1 MFTGWESAFLAGFI
15 TLNQILTAG
24 IAITAFSLLLYALSF
39 NLRDRVARSFATILI
54 CVVIIFTTE
63 AIASTVQSP
72 YVGALMR
79 LQWVGLVFLPSGY
92 LHLSDALLV
101 TAGRPS
107 RGRRRIAVRLM
118 YVLSIFFLL
127 LLFMGKLVGPL
138 LPNGQPAP
146 HLQRTIWTEVFTI
159 YYMAAMIW
167 AGINFTRAYQ
177 RMLTRSGRRRMIYL
191 MAGATAPALGSYPY
205 LLFGSSFAAHYP
217 LFFWIVSAAIN
228 IAVGALIIIMA
239 YAVAFFGVSWPDRV
253 IKGRLFKW
261 IMRGPVT
268 ASITLAVMTIL
279 RRLGVELFG
288 LEYNAAVPVAVVVT
302 ILVVEHGI
310 TLAAP
315 YWERIFF
322 FGGDRSQLLLLHNIE
337 ERLLT
342 QGDLRQFLEVVLA
355 AVRDHMQSP
364 SAFVAAMDD
373 ESLSLLVTAGR
384 SLLETENLTGA
395 LEELDRGDD
404 EFKEFIWDGFWVLP
418 LRQKKSELD
427 PDQTPPLLGILGVA
441 RQPEQTLESEQRH
454 ALWLLANRAA
464 LALEDRKLQQ
474 RVFRS
479 LEDLEPQVDL
489 IQRMRA
495 AGRYDSKTNLL
506 SEEFAPDSDIASWV
520 KDALNHYWGGPKL
533 TQSPL
538 LNLKIVQEAASTE
551 YEGNASNALRAVL
564 KRAVE
569 QVKPEGE
576 RRFTTEWIL
585 YNILEMKFIEGRKV
599 RDVANRLAM
608 SEADL
613 YRKQRVAV
621 EAVARAMIDMESQAQ
636 TGK

>member
-1 MFTGWESAFLAGFI
+1 MFIGWDIAFLAGII

-24 IAITAFSLLLYALSF
+24 IAITAFSLLLYALTF
-39 NLRDRVARSFATILI
+39 NLRDRVARSFAVILV

-63 AIASTVQSP
+63 AIASTVQNQ
-72 YVGALMR
+72 YLDELMR
-79 LQWVGLVFLPSGY
+79 LQWVGLVFLPAGY
-92 LHLSDALLV
+92 LQLSDALLV

-107 RGRRRIAVRLM
+107 RGRRRVAVRMM
-118 YVLSIFFLL
+118 YVFSAVFLGIL
-127 LLFMGKLVGPL
+127 LAGYLVGPL
-138 LPNGQPAP
+138 VLTGKPAP
-146 HLQRTIWTEVFTI
+146 HLQRTIWTEVFTL
-159 YYMAAMIW
+159 YYMAVMVW
-167 AGINFTRAYQ
+167 AGYNFLRAYQ

-191 MAGATAPALGSYPY
+191 MAGATAPAIGSYPY
-205 LLFGSSFAAHYP
+205 LLFGSGIASAYP
-217 LFFWIVSAAIN
+217 TFFWVVSAAIN
-228 IAVGALIIIMA
+228 VAVGVLIVVMA

-253 IKGRLFKW
+253 IKSRLFKW
-261 IMRGPVT
+261 IMRGPVA

-279 RRLGVELFG
+279 RRLGLEIYG
-288 LEYNAAVPVAVVVT
+288 LEYNAAVPVAVVIT

-310 TLAAP
+310 TLASP
-315 YWERIFF
+315 YWEKYLFY
-322 FGGDRSQLLLLHNIE
+322 GGDSTQIQLLQNIE

-342 QGDLRQFLEVVLA
+342 QSDLRQFLEVVLA

-364 SAFVAAMDD
+364 SAFVAALDD
-373 ESLSLLVTAGR
+373 ENLSLLVTAGR
-384 SLLETENLTGA
+384 PLLEENSLTGA
-395 LEELDRGDD
+395 LEVLDDGQEPAR
-404 EFKEFIWDGFWVLP
+404 EFVWDGYWILP
-418 LRQKKSELD
+418 LRQQSED
-427 PDQTPPLLGILGVA
+427 VDRDQLPTLLGILGVA
-441 RQPEQTLESEQRH
+441 RLPEQVIEGEQRQ
-454 ALWLLANRAA
+454 ALWLLANRAT

-479 LEDLEPQVDL
+479 LQDLQPQVDL
-489 IQRMRA
+489 LQRMRA
-495 AGRYDSKTNLL
+495 AGRYDSKSTLTP
-506 SEEFAPDSDIASWV
+506 EELAPDSDMATWV

-538 LNLKIVQEAASTE
+538 LNMKIVQETASNE
-551 YEGNASNALRAVL
+551 YEGNAPNALRAVL

-569 QVKPEGE
+569 QVKPEGD

-621 EAVARAMIDMESQAQ
+621 EAVAHAMLEMESQAQ
-636 TGK
+636 TEK

>member
-15 TLNQILTAG
+15 TINQILTAG

-54 CVVIIFTTE
+54 CVVIIFSTE
-63 AIASTVQSP
+63 AIASTVQGQ
-72 YVGALMR
+72 YIAELMR
-79 LQWVGLVFLPSGY
+79 LQWVGLVFLPAGY

-118 YVLSIFFLL
+118 YVLSVLFLV

-138 LPNGQPAP
+138 VPNGHPAP
-146 HLQRTIWTEVFTI
+146 HLQRTLWTEIFTI
-159 YYMAAMIW
+159 YYMAAMVW

-228 IAVGALIIIMA
+228 IAVGVLIIVMA

-261 IMRGPVT
+261 IMRGPVA
-268 ASITLAVMTIL
+268 ASLTLAVMTIL
-279 RRLGVELFG
+279 RRLGLELFG

-302 ILVVEHGI
+302 ILLVEHGI

-322 FGGDRSQLLLLHNIE
+322 FGGDRSQLLLLQNIE

-373 ESLSLLVTAGR
+373 MSLSLFVTAGR
-384 SLLETENLTGA
+384 PIGNDNLTGA
-395 LEELDRGDD
+395 LEELDRVDN
-404 EFKEFIWDGFWVLP
+404 ELKEFIWDGYWILP
-418 LRQKKSELD
+418 LRQKKGDLD

-441 RQPEQTLESEQRH
+441 RRPEQSLEAEQRRH
-454 ALWLLANRAA
+454 YGCLPIVPHWRWKTVNYNSV
-464 LALEDRKLQQ
+464 
-474 RVFRS
+474 VFRS

-495 AGRYDSKTNLL
+495 AGRYDSKTSLL
-506 SEEFAPDSDIASWV
+506 SEEFAPDSDIATWV

-538 LNLKIVQEAASTE
+538 LNMKIVQETASIE
-551 YEGNASNALRAVL
+551 YEGNAPNALRAVL

-636 TGK
+636 AGK

>member
-1 MFTGWESAFLAGFI
+1 
-15 TLNQILTAG
+15 
-24 IAITAFSLLLYALSF
+24 
-39 NLRDRVARSFATILI
+39 
-54 CVVIIFTTE
+54 
-63 AIASTVQSP
+63 
-72 YVGALMR
+72 
-79 LQWVGLVFLPSGY
+79 
-92 LHLSDALLV
+92 
-101 TAGRPS
+101 
-107 RGRRRIAVRLM
+107 
-118 YVLSIFFLL
+118 
-127 LLFMGKLVGPL
+127 
-138 LPNGQPAP
+138 
-146 HLQRTIWTEVFTI
+146 
-159 YYMAAMIW
+159 
-167 AGINFTRAYQ
+167 
-177 RMLTRSGRRRMIYL
+177 
-191 MAGATAPALGSYPY
+191 
-205 LLFGSSFAAHYP
+205 
-217 LFFWIVSAAIN
+217 
-228 IAVGALIIIMA
+228 
-239 YAVAFFGVSWPDRV
+239 
-253 IKGRLFKW
+253 
-261 IMRGPVT
+261 
-268 ASITLAVMTIL
+268 MTIL
-279 RRLGVELFG
+279 RRMGLELFG
-288 LEYNAAVPVAVVVT
+288 LEYNAAVPVAVVAT
-302 ILVVEHGI
+302 ILLVEHGI

-322 FGGDRSQLLLLHNIE
+322 FGGDRSQLLLLQNIE

-355 AVRDHMQSP
+355 AVRDHMHSP

-373 ESLSLLVTAGR
+373 MSLSLLVTAGR
-384 SLLETENLTGA
+384 LTIENDNLTGA
-395 LEELDRGDD
+395 LEELDRVDN
-404 EFKEFIWDGFWVLP
+404 ELKEFIWDGYWILP
-418 LRQKKSELD
+418 LRQKKGDLD

-441 RQPEQTLESEQRH
+441 RRPEQSLEAEQRQ
-454 ALWLLANRAA
+454 ALWLLANRAT

-474 RVFRS
+474 VVFRS

-495 AGRYDSKTNLL
+495 AGRYDSKTSLL
-506 SEEFAPDSDIASWV
+506 SEEFAPDSDIATWV

-538 LNLKIVQEAASTE
+538 LNMKIVQETASIE
-551 YEGNASNALRAVL
+551 YEGNAPNALRAVL

-636 TGK
+636 AGK